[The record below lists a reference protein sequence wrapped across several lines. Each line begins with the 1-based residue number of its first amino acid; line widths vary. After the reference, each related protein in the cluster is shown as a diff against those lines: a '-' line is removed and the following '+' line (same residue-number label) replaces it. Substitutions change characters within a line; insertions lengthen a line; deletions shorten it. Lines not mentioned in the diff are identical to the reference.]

1 VFEVGFSE
9 LVLIAIV
16 ALIVLGPERLP
27 KAARMAGTF
36 MRKARNSFESLK
48 QEVERELEAD
58 ELKKRFAEIQAMPAA
73 IADSLN
79 QPLQDA
85 QEAMQ
90 NSIGDIAN
98 ATANLVPNLSE
109 QANSQSSDV
118 ELDARP
124 ALGASEQVLQTE
136 LGLSEP
142 TPEAKTKISGAPAE
156 HDNDSWK
163 PL

>member
-9 LVLIAIV
+9 LVLIAVV

-36 MRKARNSFESLK
+36 MRKARNSFENLK

-79 QPLQDA
+79 QPLQA
-85 QEAMQ
+85 AHEAIQ
-90 NSIGDIAN
+90 NSVDDIAN
-98 ATANLVPNLSE
+98 ATANLSPNPLD
-109 QANSQSSDV
+109 QANSGLAELTAQPT
-118 ELDARP
+118 LDAP
-124 ALGASEQVLQTE
+124 EQAPVDAAI
-136 LGLSEP
+136 
-142 TPEAKTKISGAPAE
+142 EANPVQSAKSNTGAPVE